1 MSAADLPEDHGG
13 LAGFRADLRCAVD
26 TIRRRPLVPGVTAT
40 LAACV
45 GLGNALPQSP
55 DVATLFWVVG
65 PPAAIVSVGWSG
77 TERLAYLRL
86 WQSGELA
93 GRDLARATVDL
104 VWPVLRLVLLVLLP
118 SATIAAGATLAVVA
132 ATGGAVDPLP
142 LALGTGVLVG
152 LALTFALPALVFTTR
167 RARSAVAVGVRLLRR
182 TWPANA
188 WHVVVPLV
196 VFVARGVPGRPAM
209 APETEVL
216 AAIGLAI
223 LGLWFKGA
231 IAAFYLREMG
241 AEHEG
246 VPAFDPR
253 REA

>member
-1 MSAADLPEDHGG
+1 M
-13 LAGFRADLRCAVD
+13 
-26 TIRRRPLVPGVTAT
+26 

-45 GLGNALPQSP
+45 GLGNALPANP
-55 DVATLFWVVG
+55 DVAALFWVVG

-86 WQSGELA
+86 WRSGGLA
-93 GRDLARATVDL
+93 GRDLALATTDL

-118 SATIAAGATLAVVA
+118 SATIAAGATVAVVA
-132 ATGGAVDPLP
+132 TTGGTVEPLA

-152 LALTFALPALVFTTR
+152 LVLTFALPALVYTTR
-167 RARSAVAVGVRLLRR
+167 RARSAAMVGVRLLRR

-188 WHVVVPLV
+188 WHVVVPLT
-196 VFVARGVPGRPAM
+196 VFAARGAPGRPVM
-209 APETEVL
+209 APQMEVL
-216 AAIGLAI
+216 AAIGLAV

-246 VPAFDPR
+246 VAAFDPR
-253 REA
+253 RET